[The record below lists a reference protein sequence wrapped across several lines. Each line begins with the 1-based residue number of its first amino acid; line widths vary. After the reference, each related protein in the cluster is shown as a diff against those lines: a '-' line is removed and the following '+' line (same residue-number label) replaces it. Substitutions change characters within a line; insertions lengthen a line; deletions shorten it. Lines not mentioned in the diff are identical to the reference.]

1 MTTPPTSRS
10 FAAGWFSFGLHFF
23 VLATIGAIAAIALG
37 PVVQVKVIGGATLAF
52 AALGALVCLLGVR
65 TYDPIRWRRL
75 SHQASSV
82 GDSLQGAREAIG
94 EPRQLAYA
102 RFAPDARGPRVATAR
117 VVWPV

>member
-1 MTTPPTSRS
+1 MSPPRNACP

-23 VLATIGAIAAIALG
+23 VIAAVAALAAIALG
-37 PVVQVKVIGGATLAF
+37 PVVQVKVLGGATMAA

-65 TYDPIRWRRL
+65 TYDPIRWRTLRR
-75 SHQASSV
+75 QASSV

-102 RFAPDARGPRVATAR
+102 RLPQARGPRVSTPR

>member
-1 MTTPPTSRS
+1 MSAPRNARP

-23 VLATIGAIAAIALG
+23 ALAAVAALVAIALG
-37 PVVQVKVIGGATLAF
+37 PVVQVKVLGAGTMAA

-75 SHQASSV
+75 RTQASSV

-102 RFAPDARGPRVATAR
+102 RLPQLRGPRVSTPR

>member
-1 MTTPPTSRS
+1 MSAPRTARS

-23 VLATIGAIAAIALG
+23 AIAAVAALTAIAVG
-37 PVVQVKVIGGATLAF
+37 PVVQVKVIGAASMAA

-65 TYDPIRWRRL
+65 TYDPIRWRHLRD
-75 SHQASSV
+75 HASSV

-102 RFAPDARGPRVATAR
+102 RLPQSRGPRVSTPR

>member
-1 MTTPPTSRS
+1 MTAPRTPRS

-23 VLATIGAIAAIALG
+23 VIATIGAIGVVALG
-37 PVVQVKVIGGATLAF
+37 PVVQVKVIGAATFAF

-75 SHQASSV
+75 RRQASSV
-82 GDSLQGAREAIG
+82 SDSLQGAREAIG

-102 RFAPDARGPRVATAR
+102 RFTPEVRAPRVATPR

>member
-1 MTTPPTSRS
+1 MSTPRNARS

-23 VLATIGAIAAIALG
+23 AIAAVAALTAIALG
-37 PVVQVKVIGGATLAF
+37 PVVQVKVIGAATM
-52 AALGALVCLLGVR
+52 AAATLGALVCLLGVR

-75 SHQASSV
+75 RNHASSV

-102 RFAPDARGPRVATAR
+102 RLPQAHATRVSTPRI
-117 VVWPV
+117 VWPV